1 MGNYK
6 AAGLLLL
13 VALVAAGGTT
23 LSARRPQNQ
32 PPEKPP
38 RKSQGMIEQERR
50 LPVADYSAPEPD
62 DPRDKKKRE
71 AKAKK
76 FAKVELSIDPDSDS
90 VTTSS
95 HWATGLPAIPASQS
109 SAVIIGTVRKAK
121 AELTP
126 NRNKVYSEFTIT
138 INEVL
143 KNDATSSLSSGKII
157 TADRA
162 GGRVRF
168 PSGKVGL
175 YSVTGQGMPQ
185 VERTYLLFLTEADP
199 ESDYSILTGYEI
211 LNGHIHP
218 LDDPGSGHPFT
229 KFKGVEES
237 LFLEE
242 VRTAVAT
249 TGRGV

>member
-13 VALVAAGGTT
+13 VALVAVGGTT
-23 LSARRPQNQ
+23 LTAHRPQNQ
-32 PPEKPP
+32 LPEKSP
-38 RKSQGMIEQERR
+38 RKSQRMLEQESR

-62 DPRDKKKRE
+62 DPKDKKKRE

-76 FAKVELSIDPDSDS
+76 YAKVELSIDPDSDS

-109 SAVIIGTVRKAK
+109 SAVIIGTVRQTQ

-126 NRNKVYSEFTIT
+126 NRKKVYSEFTIT

-143 KNDATSSLSSGKII
+143 KNDAASFLFSGKII

-185 VERTYLLFLTEADP
+185 VESTYLLFLTEAVP
-199 ESDYSILTGYEI
+199 ESDYSILTGYELREGRI
-211 LNGHIHP
+211 YP
-218 LDDPGSGHPFT
+218 LDAPGSGHPIT
-229 KFKGVEES
+229 KFKGVDES
-237 LFLEE
+237 SFLEE
-242 VRTAVAT
+242 VRTAIANP
-249 TGRGV
+249 